1 LTTLPA
7 EIGYLEHLSMLDIEQ
22 NPIES
27 LPEEMELLEG
37 LQEIYIP
44 AGFDMN
50 ELPDNIRRLL
60 DDDDLEEDGEAPQ
73 GIAYEIHNAFD
84 TFDKTLYMEVVQ
96 VDSEPDVP
104 LLEKYD
110 GFVIQNSEKNRI
122 YSKLLYLLNEKYS
135 GDTPKE
141 DLKARIDQIFDE
153 RIQAIELSATHLD
166 LIQQTL
172 NKLIVSNHIPTI
184 NMYLETYT
192 LDCVHAYPFNPDH
205 PDASRMSCAK
215 GVLERFVLN
224 FLSSVNATCCI
235 EDCGVSELRSIC
247 AFIGLIDF
255 DKNQEVFSTYLQEWA
270 QVEDPAYASKTA
282 SQRKQSLVDYLTEK
296 YSASAPALAPKYKAK
311 IEQKLESPG
320 FVEMNYKCN
329 SKDGLF
335 GIDDCVEGEAE
346 AGQAGS
352 GRYSRKYRT
361 HRNYTRTHKK
371 QQKQQQK
378 PRKSRKSRKRKQK
391 TRKYT
396 RKQIQHIRK
405 PSRKRRKHT
414 RKQVNTLVK
423 PIKPVKQNKRNT
435 RKKYNSTTRK

>member
-1 LTTLPA
+1 MNKR
-7 EIGYLEHLSMLDIEQ
+7 EKHEQ
-22 NPIES
+22 EQ
-27 LPEEMELLEG
+27 M
-37 LQEIYIP
+37 
-44 AGFDMN
+44 
-50 ELPDNIRRLL
+50 
-60 DDDDLEEDGEAPQ
+60 PQ

-84 TFDKTLYMEVVQ
+84 TFDKPLYMEVVQ
-96 VDSEPDVP
+96 VASEPEVP

-110 GFVIQNSEKNRI
+110 GFVIQNNEKNSI

-141 DLKARIDQIFDE
+141 DLKARIDQIFEE

-172 NKLIVSNHIPTI
+172 NKLIVSNHVPTI

-224 FLSSVNATCCI
+224 FLSSVNATCCV
-235 EDCGVSELRSIC
+235 EDCGVPELRSIC

-282 SQRKQSLVDYLTEK
+282 SQRKQSLVEYLTEK

-352 GRYSRKYRT
+352 GRYGRYSRKYRN
-361 HRNYTRTHKK
+361 HRNHRTRRNHKK
-371 QQKQQQK
+371 QQNQQK
-378 PRKSRKSRKRKQK
+378 KSRKSRKSRKQRK
-391 TRKYT
+391 RKYT
-396 RKQIQHIRK
+396 RKQIQRIRK

-423 PIKPVKQNKRNT
+423 PVKQYKRNT
-435 RKKYNSTTRK
+435 RKKYNNKKRI